1 FRASHKPQSGVNRV
15 YFHALSTLLLVVI
28 PMSFFSRFV
37 VITALLGLFTPAGA
51 DELDQA
57 RQAIMDRFEDVKAE
71 NVEASPIKGLYR
83 VTIPPQVFYMSG
95 DARYVVDGS
104 VIDMAER
111 RNLTD
116 EYRNQAINAAI
127 EGMGEESMIVFG
139 SKDAEHTVT
148 VFTDIDCGY
157 CRKLHESVGA
167 YNEAGIRI
175 RYMAYPRAGLNSESY
190 QKAVSAWCADD
201 RQGALTRAKQ
211 GESIPQKTCDNPVAD
226 QFQLGQTM
234 GISGT
239 PALVLETGKIIPGFV
254 PPKRLAAILNG
265 KMPN

>member
-1 FRASHKPQSGVNRV
+1 MQ
-15 YFHALSTLLLVVI
+15 
-28 PMSFFSRFV
+28 FFSRVV
-37 VITALLGLFTPAGA
+37 VIGALLGLFTQAGA
-51 DELDQA
+51 GELDQA

-71 NVEASPIKGLYR
+71 NVQVSPIKGLYR

-104 VIDMAER
+104 VIDLTER

-116 EYRNQAINAAI
+116 EYRNQAINTAI
-127 EGMGEESMIVFG
+127 EGMGEKSMIVFG
-139 SKDAEHTVT
+139 PKDAEHTVT

-157 CRKLHESVGA
+157 CRKLHESVAA

-175 RYMAYPRAGLNSESY
+175 RYMAYPRAGLNSKSY

-201 RQGALTRAKQ
+201 RQDALTRAKQ
-211 GESIPQKTCDNPVAD
+211 GESIPQKTCDNPVAE
-226 QFQLGQTM
+226 QFQLGQSM

-239 PALVLETGKIIPGFV
+239 PALVLESGRIIPGYV

>member
-1 FRASHKPQSGVNRV
+1 
-15 YFHALSTLLLVVI
+15 
-28 PMSFFSRFV
+28 MSFFSRI
-37 VITALLGLFTPAGA
+37 VILTALLGLFTPAVA

-57 RQAIMDRFEDVKAE
+57 RKAIMDRFDDVKAE
-71 NVEASPIKGLYR
+71 NVEASPIAGLYR

-104 VIDMAER
+104 VIDLAER

-116 EYRNQAINAAI
+116 EYRNQAINTAI

-139 SKDAEHTVT
+139 PDDAEHTVT

-157 CRKLHESVGA
+157 CRKLHEAVAG

-175 RYMAYPRAGLNSESY
+175 RYMAYPRAGLNSKSY

-201 RQGALTRAKQ
+201 RQDALTRAKQ
-211 GESIPQKTCDNPVAD
+211 GESIPQKNCDNPVAD
-226 QFQLGQTM
+226 QFQLGQTI

-239 PALVLETGKIIPGFV
+239 PALVLETGKIIPGYV